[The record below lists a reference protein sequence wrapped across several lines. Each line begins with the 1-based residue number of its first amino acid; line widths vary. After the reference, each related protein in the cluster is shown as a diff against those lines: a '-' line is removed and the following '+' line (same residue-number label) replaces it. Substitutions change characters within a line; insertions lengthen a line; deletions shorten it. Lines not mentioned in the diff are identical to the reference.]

1 MKYEE
6 PKLLVVSFA
15 SRDIIRTSDED
26 NDLMNGGSINDGSFA
41 PKP

>member
-6 PKLLVVSFA
+6 PKIFIVSFA
-15 SRDIIRTSDED
+15 SCDIIRTSDED
-26 NDLMNGGSINDGSFA
+26 NDLHYGEITDGSFA